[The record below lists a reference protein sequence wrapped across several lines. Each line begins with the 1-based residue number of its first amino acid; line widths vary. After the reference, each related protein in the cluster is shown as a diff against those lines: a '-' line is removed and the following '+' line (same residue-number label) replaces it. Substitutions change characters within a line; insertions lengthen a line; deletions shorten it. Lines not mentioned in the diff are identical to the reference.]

1 MEAKEV
7 LKRWIKDEEVFKGW
21 MEDEE
26 TGKE

>member
-26 TGKE
+26 MGEE